1 MHENRFLETA
11 STFQV
16 YNASAGSGKTFTLVK
31 EYLKV
36 LLSSE
41 DIYTF
46 QRVLAITFTNK
57 AAAEMKERVLK
68 SLKSFSEGEDTVL
81 TSLLLEET
89 SLDQETLQVRSEK
102 ILNAILQNY
111 SAFYITTIDSFTYKI
126 IKSFAF
132 DLGLSQNFEVEMDA
146 QELLSEAVDVLI
158 SRIGTDEELT
168 DVLIDYSLE
177 KTEDDKSWNIAYDLT
192 EFARILLNEDDA
204 AYFKKLSNKTIS
216 DFLVLK
222 NKAKKLTQEVER
234 KFKIIGDKALELIA
248 SHNINHGD
256 FANRGECPNHFIKL
270 TKIKYLRSDELKFDG
285 RLNSNFEQ
293 EKPLYAAK
301 TDPAVKDQIDGIY
314 DELKAFYE
322 ESKALFLAEYKEYLM
337 SKIVLKSIIP
347 LTVLNNINQELTVIK
362 EENNLRL
369 NSEFNQLIS
378 ENIQEQPAPYI
389 YERIGQKFMHY
400 FIDEMQDTSVLQ
412 WQNLIPLLDN
422 SLSQEKTSLLLV
434 GDGKQAIY
442 RWRGGKAEQFIGLGS
457 ELETS
462 DNPFF
467 ISKEVKEL
475 ETNYRSFSEII
486 NFNNLLFQ
494 HVSGFIQN
502 PSYKELFAE
511 KSHQK
516 ENNNKGGY
524 VSISF
529 LEKEEEKSE
538 HEIRYAKKV
547 HSILQNLDDG
557 FDLSDVCVLVRKK
570 REGVAIANYLS
581 ERGIDIVSSET
592 LLLSNSEKVNF
603 LIEFLHYS
611 LFSHDKGSL
620 FKLLTF
626 LYDWLDVSQEKH
638 DFFADHIDLNIQEF
652 FDSLKLH
659 GCDFN
664 ILEYHQLPL
673 YEKVEQIIRSFHL
686 LRTPDAYVQFFL
698 DEVLAQQKKQA
709 SVQDLLDFWDLKK
722 DKLSVVSSE
731 NSDAVQI
738 MTIHKSKGLEFPI
751 VIFSCDLDIY
761 RELKPKVWLKTSD
774 DFPELLVNLNKDIQW
789 VSEQGEAL
797 YQERQE
803 ELELDNFN
811 LLYVALTRPV
821 EQLYIITDKNLN
833 RSGMENLRFY
843 SGMFISF
850 LKEQGYWGAHQ
861 NEYEFGFDH
870 KQSPQEQKVSTAEI
884 QTHFIST
891 PWKDHNIN
899 LLASSSQLWG
909 NEQVNIN
916 YGDLVREMMKQVR
929 THQDVAIV
937 AEAFQNGG
945 VLDKN
950 HTKKIIGLME
960 ALVSHQQLAT
970 YFAKGKRVYNQ
981 REIQGVN
988 GQSITPD
995 RLVIESGNKATVL
1008 HYTSGTITEAHKA
1021 QLQNEAQIL
1030 ESLGYAVEKK
1040 IVVSIQ
1046 DSITVEEF

>member
-1 MHENRFLETA
+1 MQTTP
-11 STFQV
+11 TFQV

-31 EYLKV
+31 EYLKI
-36 LLSSE
+36 LLSNE
-41 DIYTF
+41 DIFTF

-68 SLKSFSEGEDTVL
+68 SLKAFSDGEETIL
-81 TSLLLEET
+81 TSLLMEET
-89 SLDQETLQVRSEK
+89 SLDQETLQARSEK
-102 ILNAILQNY
+102 VLNAILENY

-146 QELLSEAVDVLI
+146 QELLREAVDVLI
-158 SRIGTDEELT
+158 SRIGSDEQLT

-177 KTEDDKSWNIAYDLT
+177 KTDDDKSWNIAYDLT

-204 AYFKKLSNKTIS
+204 KYFKQLSDKTIS

-222 NKAKKLTQEVER
+222 NKAKNLTQEVER
-234 KFKIIGDKALELIA
+234 KFKVIGDKALQLIA
-248 SHNINHGD
+248 SHHIHHND
-256 FANRGECPNHFIKL
+256 FANRGECPNHFTKL
-270 TKIKYLRSDELKFDG
+270 TKIKYLKSGELKFDG
-285 RLNSNFEQ
+285 RLNTHFEQ
-293 EKPLYAAK
+293 DKSLYAAK
-301 TDPAVKDQIDGIY
+301 TDPSVKDQIDGIY
-314 DELKAFYE
+314 TELKAFYE
-322 ESKALFLAEYKEYLM
+322 ESKALYETHYKDYLM

-422 SLSQEKTSLLLV
+422 SLSQENTSLLLV

-442 RWRGGKAEQFIGLGS
+442 RWRGGKAEQFIELGS
-457 ELETS
+457 DTES
-462 DNPFF
+462 SGNPFF

-486 NFNNLLFQ
+486 NFNNSLFK
-494 HVSGFIQN
+494 HVSTFIQN
-502 PSYKELFAE
+502 PSYRELFAE
-511 KSHQK
+511 KSYQK
-516 ENNNKGGY
+516 ENDNKGGY

-547 HSILQNLDDG
+547 HSILENLDAG
-557 FDLSDVCVLVRKK
+557 FDRGDVCVLVRKK
-570 REGVAIANYLS
+570 KEGVTIANYLS

-592 LLLSNSEKVNF
+592 LLLSNSPKVNF

-611 LFSHDKGSL
+611 LFSNDKGSL

-626 LYDWLDVSQEKH
+626 LYDWLDVMQEKH
-638 DFFADHIDLNIQEF
+638 NFFADHIDLNIREF

-664 ILEYHQLPL
+664 IIEYHQLPL

-709 SVQDLLDFWDLKK
+709 SVQDLLDFWDLKH
-722 DKLSVVSSE
+722 DKLSVVSTE
-731 NSDAVQI
+731 NPDAVQI

-751 VIFSCDLDIY
+751 VIFPCDLDIY
-761 RELKPKVWLKTSD
+761 RELKPKVWLNTSEE
-774 DFPELLVNLNKDIQW
+774 FPELMVNLNKDIQL
-789 VSEQGEAL
+789 VSEEGEAL
-797 YQERQE
+797 YQQRQE

-811 LLYVALTRPV
+811 LLYVALTRPA
-821 EQLYIITDKNLN
+821 EQLYIITDKYLN
-833 RSGMENLRFY
+833 RSGMENPRFY
-843 SGMFISF
+843 SGVFISY
-850 LKEQGYWGAHQ
+850 LKELGHWNDTQ
-861 NEYEFGFDH
+861 NTYEFGFDH
-870 KQSPQEQKVSTAEI
+870 KQSPKEEKVSQAEI
-884 QTHFIST
+884 QTHYIST

-909 NEQVNIN
+909 SEKTTVN
-916 YGDLVREMMKQVR
+916 YGDLVREMMNQIR
-929 THQDVAIV
+929 THHDVEV
-937 AEAFQNGG
+937 VVDTFQNSG
-945 VLDKN
+945 VLDKT
-950 HTKKIIGLME
+950 HTKKVVR
-960 ALVSHQQLAT
+960 LVQELVTHPQLKN
-970 YFAKGKRVYNQ
+970 FFSKGYRVYNQ
-981 REIQGVN
+981 REIQGPN
-988 GQSITPD
+988 GQSITPH
-995 RLVIESGNKATVL
+995 RLVVNSHNKAVVI
-1008 HYTSGTITEAHKA
+1008 HYTSGVITEAQKV
-1021 QLQNEAQIL
+1021 QLQREAQVL

-1046 DSITVEEF
+1046 DSINIEEF

>member
-1 MHENRFLETA
+1 LSIA

-31 EYLKV
+31 EYLKI
-36 LLSSE
+36 LLSNE
-41 DIYTF
+41 DIFTF

-68 SLKSFSEGEDTVL
+68 SLKAFSEGESTIL

-89 SLDQETLQVRSEK
+89 SLDQETLQTRSEK
-102 ILNAILQNY
+102 VLNAILENY

-158 SRIGTDEELT
+158 SRIGSDEQLT
-168 DVLIDYSLE
+168 EVLIDYSLE
-177 KTEDDKSWNIAYDLT
+177 KTDDDKSWNIAYDLT

-204 AYFKKLSNKTIS
+204 AYFKKLSDKTIS

-234 KFKIIGDKALELIA
+234 KFRTIGEKALQLIA
-248 SHNINHGD
+248 SHQIHHND
-256 FANRGECPNHFIKL
+256 FANRGECPNHFSKL
-270 TKIKYLRSDELKFDG
+270 TKLKYLKSGELKFDG

-301 TDPAVKDQIDGIY
+301 TDATIKDQIDVIY
-314 DELKAFYE
+314 PELKAFYE
-322 ESKALFLAEYKEYLM
+322 ESKELYASQYKDYLM

-347 LTVLNNINQELTVIK
+347 LTVLNNINQELTDIK

-442 RWRGGKAEQFIGLGS
+442 RWRGGKAEQFIDLGS
-457 ELETS
+457 EEAS
-462 DNPFF
+462 GNPFF

-486 NFNNLLFQ
+486 NFNNSLFQ

-502 PSYKELFAE
+502 SSYKELFAE
-511 KSHQK
+511 KSYQK
-516 ENNNKGGY
+516 ENDNKGGY

-547 HSILQNLDDG
+547 HSILQNLDKD
-557 FDLSDVCVLVRKK
+557 FDLGDVCVLVRKK
-570 REGVAIANYLS
+570 REGVVIANYLS
-581 ERGIDIVSSET
+581 EQGIDIVSSET
-592 LLLSNSEKVNF
+592 LLLSNSPKVNF

-611 LFSHDKGSL
+611 LFTNDKGSL

-626 LYDWLDVSQEKH
+626 LYDWLDILQEKH
-638 DFFADHIDLNIQEF
+638 DFFADHIDLNIREF

-664 ILEYHQLPL
+664 IIQYHQLPL
-673 YEKVEQIIRSFHL
+673 YEKVEQVIRSFHL

-709 SVQDLLDFWDLKK
+709 SVQDVLDFWELKK

-731 NSDAVQI
+731 NRDAVQI

-751 VIFSCDLDIY
+751 VIFPCDLDIY
-761 RELKPKVWLKTSD
+761 RELKPKIWLKTSD
-774 DFPELLVNLNKDIQW
+774 DFPELMVNLNKDIQL
-789 VSEQGEAL
+789 VSEEGEAL
-797 YQERQE
+797 YQQRQE

-811 LLYVALTRPV
+811 LLYVALTRPA
-821 EQLYIITDKNLN
+821 EQLYIITDKYLN
-833 RSGMENLRFY
+833 RSGMENPRFY
-843 SGMFISF
+843 SGIFISF
-850 LKEQGYWGAHQ
+850 LKAQGYWDDNQ
-861 NEYEFGFDH
+861 NTYEFGFDH
-870 KQSPQEQKVSTAEI
+870 KQSPKEEKVSQAEI

-909 NEQVNIN
+909 SEKAAIN
-916 YGDLVREMMKQVR
+916 YGDLVREMMTQVR
-929 THQDVAIV
+929 TYKDVEV
-937 AEAFQNGG
+937 VLETFQEGG
-945 VLDKN
+945 VLDKIYVEKV
-950 HTKKIIGLME
+950 T
-960 ALVSHQQLAT
+960 ALIQELIEHPQLKT
-970 YFAKGKRVYNQ
+970 YFSEDVKVYNQ
-981 REIQGVN
+981 REIQGSD
-988 GQSITPD
+988 GQSVTPD
-995 RLVIESGNKATVL
+995 RLVIQPQNKVTVF
-1008 HYTSGTITEAHKA
+1008 HYTSGVITGAHKV
-1021 QLQNEAQIL
+1021 QLQKATYVL